1 MTSTHFA
8 ISGAILLGYWAIGLF
23 FFQFQRR
30 SGDRFFGFFGC
41 AFWLLTFERIL
52 IIWVFPDQEEKS
64 FVYVVRLISFLF
76 ILYAIID
83 KNRSMPGLLSKDS
96 RKKEDPTPKA

>member
-1 MTSTHFA
+1 MKPTHFA

-23 FFQFQRR
+23 FFRFQRK

-41 AFWLLTFERIL
+41 AFWLLTFERAL
-52 IIWVFPDQEEKS
+52 LIWVFPDQEEKS
-64 FVYVVRLISFLF
+64 YVYAVRLIAFLF

-83 KNRSMPGLLSKDS
+83 KNRSTAGLLGQEPSKE
-96 RKKEDPTPKA
+96 KEKPD